1 MSRRYPPE
9 VHEFIREHVK
19 GLTCAELARLTN
31 EKMGTDFDEIRM
43 HAYKHNHHLKSGTKT
58 GKPKGWSPIY
68 PEDMADYMRSIAKGR
83 NCHEIAKLINEHY
96 GKEIIDATRV
106 RAYKKNHGITSEL
119 DCRFK
124 KGQESPT
131 KGKKQTDFMSA
142 EAIERTKATRF
153 KKGDRPVNELPV
165 GSIVKSTEG
174 YLLRKKLMKGT
185 QWERWEFLHRAIWE
199 EHNGP
204 VPAGMMVSFK
214 DCNKENVD
222 IDNLMLISNAENL
235 ELHRSGLRF
244 EDPDLTETGLN
255 VVKLKI
261 KARERRNEQRRLQR
275 PDSGAGDRK
284 GHKRREKEGE
294 A

>member
-1 MSRRYPPE
+1 MSRRYPQE
-9 VHEFIREHVK
+9 VHEFIREHVE

-31 EKMGTDFDEIRM
+31 EKMGTDFDEVRM
-43 HAYKHNHHLKSGTKT
+43 HAYKCNHHLKSGTKT
-58 GKPKGWSPIY
+58 GKPKGWSPVY
-68 PEDMADYMRSIAKGR
+68 PDDMADYMRSIAEGR
-83 NCHEIAKLINEHY
+83 NCHEIAKLINEYY
-96 GKEIIDATRV
+96 GKQIIDATRV
-106 RAYKKNHGITSEL
+106 RAYKKNHGITSGP

-131 KGKKQTDFMSA
+131 KGKKQTDFMSP

-153 KKGDRPVNELPV
+153 KPQQKPPNLLQV
-165 GSIVKSTEG
+165 GAVVKNTEG
-174 YLLRKKLMKGT
+174 YLLRKKQMEGT

-204 VPAGMMVSFK
+204 IPEGMMVSFK
-214 DCNKENVD
+214 DCNKENVN

-244 EDPDLTETGLN
+244 EDPDLTEIGLN

-275 PDSGAGDRK
+275 PDGGAGDRE